1 MLKDALTLSALIAA
15 VLLVRAAFKNRVP
28 KRLLYAL
35 WLVVLLKLCLPGTA
49 YALPLLPAEQ
59 TAAVQQ
65 TETPAQSAPAAQQP
79 TQAAAQ
85 PQTPAQQPASQPQE
99 AAKPAAAMPLVTEPV
114 LMIWFC
120 GSVLLGLWLLVTWLV
135 FTVRLRRSRRFLGR
149 RGRVRIYAAGSISSP
164 CLAGLIPAVYL
175 TEDVVQTDAA
185 ELILRHELTHLR
197 HLDPLWSFC
206 RAAAVTVYW
215 WNPFVWLAAFVSGRD
230 AELACDEAVA
240 AKLSPAQRVAYARA
254 ILAQA
259 PRKTAALSLAG
270 PPVKERIVFLTR
282 KQRTSVLCVVLA
294 LLLTVTAT
302 GCSFAELTRQ
312 SSSKIMPKDTEPAQQ
327 KVQQQEEQKD
337 VRKETVTLLTQEQID
352 AVNDAFVCDRTDD
365 DETLGHFA
373 VNGFFLS
380 TYDDVRELNLKE
392 FLAYFGECGEED
404 ISEEEFA
411 QLKDKWADFKAER
424 LEDFP
429 LPIHRYPA
437 SAVEAVLQRFAGI
450 GLADL
455 KDIQEPFSGYTYLES
470 TDAFYN
476 TTSDY
481 SPGYFTCTG
490 GSIDAFGEYVQLFGW
505 ASRFPG
511 ESILRL
517 EKDGENWYI
526 KSFTLE
532 IPADELPE
540 EDPVPT
546 MEPGYPLGLLLT
558 QETAMRKDASDTAE
572 LCDGRPLQEGEYVQ
586 ALTERTVDGQLW
598 YLVEC
603 TPFDTPA
610 DTRGWVRA
618 DVTEPYT
625 VRNMW
630 SCTAPLYLAD
640 GAQYYDETGAHTL
653 SDADPRGPYR
663 ITSYDEAN
671 YRYHLSGAGGSKIE
685 IGGFDM
691 IEFPPLPADDPETIS
706 YQVQQKLAHARWQ
719 QPMTADYEDQI
730 RSFEGADY
738 RDGWGVG
745 QYPHYYKTLA
755 DFFVEFSQYRDVLE
769 PDAVWSR
776 DLAADGT
783 VMRIDMQRGDTFV
796 SLFYSIETHDLCVA
810 PEGE

>member
-15 VLLVRAAFKNRVP
+15 VLLVRAAFKNRGP

-65 TETPAQSAPAAQQP
+65 TETPARPAPAAQQP

-114 LMIWFC
+114 LVIWFC
-120 GSVLLGLWLLVTWLV
+120 GSALLGLWLLLTWLV

-215 WNPFVWLAAFVSGRD
+215 WNPFVWLAVLVSGRD

-259 PRKTAALSLAG
+259 PRKAAALSLAG

-294 LLLTVTAT
+294 LLLTGTAT

-327 KVQQQEEQKD
+327 EVQQQEEQKD

-373 VNGFFLS
+373 VNGFFTS

-392 FLAYFGECGEED
+392 FLTYFGECGEED
-404 ISEEEFA
+404 ISEEEFS

-481 SPGYFTCTG
+481 SPGYFTCTS

-558 QETAMRKDASDTAE
+558 QETTMRKDTSDTAE
-572 LCDGRPLQEGEYVQ
+572 LCDSRPLQEGEYVQ
-586 ALTERTVDGQLW
+586 ALTGRTVDGQLW

-610 DTRGWVRA
+610 DTRGWVKA
-618 DVTEPYT
+618 GVTEPYT

-630 SCTAPLYLAD
+630 SCTAPLYLVD
-640 GAQYYDETGAHTL
+640 GARYYDETGAHTL

-671 YRYHLSGAGGSKIE
+671 YRYHLSGAGGSEIE

-691 IEFPPLPADDPETIS
+691 IEFPPLPADDPETIG
-706 YQVQQKLAHARWQ
+706 YQVQQKLAYARWQ

-796 SLFYSIETHDLCVA
+796 GLFYSIETHDLCVA